1 MDSIECRFYIKD
13 NKVITSILKE
23 EFPTE
28 TSMNDAAT
36 NITSGYDKY
45 IDLTCKSMRDITL
58 MEYDPSSDSL
68 YKLDYATILAEFQSG
83 E

>member
-28 TSMNDAAT
+28 ISMNNAAT

-45 IDLTCKSMRDITL
+45 IDQSVPMRDITL
-58 MEYDPSSDSL
+58 MEYDSSSDSL
-68 YKLDYATILAEFQSG
+68 YKLDYATILAETQG
-83 E
+83 EG

>member
-1 MDSIECRFYIKD
+1 MDSVECRFYIKD
-13 NKVITSILKE
+13 NKVITSILKG

-28 TSMNDAAT
+28 ISMNNAAT

-45 IDLTCKSMRDITL
+45 IDQSVPMRDITL

-68 YKLDYATILAEFQSG
+68 YKLEYATILAEFQSG

>member
-13 NKVITSILKE
+13 NKVITSILKG

-28 TSMNDAAT
+28 TSMNNAAT

-45 IDLTCKSMRDITL
+45 IDQSVPERDITL
-58 MEYDPSSDSL
+58 MEYDSSSDSL
-68 YKLDYATILAEFQSG
+68 YKLDYATILAQTQG
-83 E
+83 EG

>member
-28 TSMNDAAT
+28 ISMNNAAT

-45 IDLTCKSMRDITL
+45 IDQSVPMRDITL
-58 MEYDPSSDSL
+58 MEYDSSSDSL

>member
-13 NKVITSILKE
+13 NKVITSLLKE
-23 EFPTE
+23 EFPDDA
-28 TSMNDAAT
+28 SIDYAAT

-45 IDLTCKSMRDITL
+45 IDQSVPQRDITL
-58 MEYDPSSDSL
+58 MEYDPSSNSL
-68 YKLDYATILAEFQSG
+68 YKLDYATIIAELQSK